1 MELHLVE
8 VAVQLVVLVA
18 VVLEVDMVV
27 VLVLVPVDKEIL
39 VELVHQLVTEEVAAV
54 GMLTRAYL
62 LVVLVEVAMV
72 EVFSQVDQIYF
83 LQEAEEEV
91 VLTTY
96 HQLHFREVETV
107 AAVEV

>member
-39 VELVHQLVTEEVAAV
+39 VELVHQLVTEAAAAA
-54 GMLTRAYL
+54 GMLTRAYP
-62 LVVLVEVAMV
+62 LVVLVEVVMV

-83 LQEAEEEV
+83 LEEAEAEV
-91 VLTTY
+91 VLTT
-96 HQLHFREVETV
+96 
-107 AAVEV
+107 